1 MIEALKQEL
10 KFLLSL
16 ESTLLIQELIV
27 IYTRIINHNTPE
39 VFLIE
44 TYKEYCWLVIGGK
57 SYRKFENSNKDE
69 NDEITRYMSIMESL
83 KSFI

>member
-1 MIEALKQEL
+1 MIEALKEEL
-10 KFLLSL
+10 KFLLLL
-16 ESTLLIQELIV
+16 ESNPFIQELIV

-57 SYRKFENSNKDE
+57 SYRKFEKFNEDE
-69 NDEITRYMSIMESL
+69 NDEITRLMSIMESL